1 VGGILCKKLIK
12 KNRRNFKFM
21 GKLNY
26 KAFVGFDGF
35 IDQMIRVVKSRESE
49 QSYTPYDTIKAFA
62 KRLDEASGKSAGIEV
77 VTQEIRFGGN
87 GPLMANALAI
97 LGVKN
102 TCIGALGFPTLN
114 PAYNNMHMDCKHI
127 SVCNPAYTYAYEFND
142 GKIMLADMAQLFE
155 LTWGNIKS
163 RIGIDAL
170 VKEANDCTLIALAN
184 WSYMD
189 YMHPIWQGFYDEVMP
204 RLDNRER
211 TIFFDLADPTKRSKE
226 DIIKI
231 LKLMGNYS
239 KYGKTILGL
248 NLNEAIKIS
257 RELTGI
263 ETDNIIEMATTIRE
277 FSQLDVVVVHPLDRS
292 AWVSSDYRTEVMG
305 KVCEKPALTTG
316 GGDNFNAGLCV
327 GVLSGLSPE
336 DCLKKAM
343 ETSYKY
349 VSTGS
354 L

>member
-1 VGGILCKKLIK
+1 MSKS
-12 KNRRNFKFM
+12 
-21 GKLNY
+21 NY

-49 QSYTPYDTIKAFA
+49 QSFTPYDTIKAFA
-62 KRLDEASGKSAGIEV
+62 KRLDEASGKSCGIEV

-87 GPLMANALAI
+87 GPLVANALAI
-97 LGVKN
+97 LGVKT
-102 TCIGALGFPTLN
+102 TCIGALGYPTLN
-114 PAYNNMHMDCKHI
+114 PAYNDMHRDCKHI

-155 LTWGNIKS
+155 LTWDNIKA
-163 RIGIDAL
+163 RIGVDTL
-170 VKEANDCTLIALAN
+170 VQEANDCELIVLAN

-204 RLDNRER
+204 KLDKRER
-211 TIFFDLADPTKRSKE
+211 IIFFDLSDPTKRFKE
-226 DIIKI
+226 DIVRI
-231 LKLMGNYS
+231 LKLMGSYS

-248 NLNEAIKIS
+248 NLSEAMIVSSKLCDIK
-257 RELTGI
+257 
-263 ETDNIIEMATTIRE
+263 TDNIIEMATVIRE
-277 FSQLDVVVVHPLDRS
+277 FAKLDVVVVHPLNRS
-292 AWVSSDYRTEVMG
+292 AWVSANYEVEVMG
-305 KVCEKPALTTG
+305 KVCEKPVLTTG

-327 GVLSGLSPE
+327 GVLLGLSPE